1 MMDPKPPQQRL
12 SDDEERSFR
21 RRKRRVHGHQ
31 AAFLVI
37 VLGFFAI
44 YGLSGAT
51 FLD

>member
-1 MMDPKPPQQRL
+1 MMDPKPPQQPP

-44 YGLSGAT
+44 YSLSGAT